1 MKRDTKIL
9 SIFSPIAE
17 SARRPKP
24 SEGSQVR
31 KIVFWGVLGLIAVLA
46 FRYLGH

>member
-17 SARRPKP
+17 FARSPKT
-24 SEGSQVR
+24 SGDRRVR